1 MRQKPPIPLY
11 YWPLWT
17 VLLGLGLFVFYVLF
31 TPVWMVA
38 RLVAWIVEGR
48 RFRLPRHGEA

>member
-1 MRQKPPIPLY
+1 MRPKPPIPLY
-11 YWPLWT
+11 YWPVWT
-17 VLLGLGLFVFYVLF
+17 ILLGIGLFVFYVLF
-31 TPVWMVA
+31 TPVWMAA